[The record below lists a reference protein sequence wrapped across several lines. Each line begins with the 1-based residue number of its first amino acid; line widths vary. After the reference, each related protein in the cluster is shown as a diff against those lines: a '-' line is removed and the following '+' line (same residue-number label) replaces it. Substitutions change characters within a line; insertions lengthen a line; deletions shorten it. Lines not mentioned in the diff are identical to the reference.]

1 MVKKADIPKHIVD
14 TAMALAAERGWQD
27 LSLAE
32 IVSAAELP
40 FSKVYPVYP
49 SKPAILQGLSRL
61 ADAAVV
67 AEEEEA
73 EGSAR
78 DRLFDVVMR
87 RFDALQP
94 YREGLGNVVLD
105 LSRDPAAAV
114 CGLVSLERS
123 MALMLEVAGL
133 STTGIRGTIRIKGLM
148 AIYLAAL
155 RVWLR
160 DDSADLSKTMAALD
174 GYLRRVEGLAERLQP
189 SDRRAAA

>member
-1 MVKKADIPKHIVD
+1 MVKKADIPKHIID

-27 LSLAE
+27 LSLAD
-32 IVSAAELP
+32 IAAAAELP
-40 FSKVYPVYP
+40 LSKLYPVFP
-49 SKPAILQGLSRL
+49 SKAAILEGLSRH

-67 AEEEEA
+67 AEEAED

-105 LSRDPAAAV
+105 LSRDPLAAV
-114 CGLVSLERS
+114 CGLASLERS
-123 MALMLEVAGL
+123 MALMLEAAGL
-133 STTGIRGTIRIKGLM
+133 SSTGLRGLVRVKGM
-148 AIYLAAL
+148 TAIYLAAL

-174 GYLRRVEGLAERLQP
+174 GYLRRVEGLAERLQ
-189 SDRRAAA
+189 SRRRGATD

>member
-1 MVKKADIPKHIVD
+1 MVKKADIPKHIID
-14 TAMALAAERGWQD
+14 TALALAAERGWQD
-27 LSLAE
+27 LSLAD
-32 IVSAAELP
+32 IASAAKLP
-40 FSKVYPVYP
+40 LSKLYPVFP
-49 SKPAILQGLSRL
+49 SKAAILEGLSRQ

-67 AEEEEA
+67 AEETED
-73 EGSAR
+73 EGGAR

-105 LSRDPAAAV
+105 LSRDPLAAA
-114 CGLVSLERS
+114 CGLASLERS
-123 MALMLEVAGL
+123 MALMLEAAGL
-133 STTGIRGTIRIKGLM
+133 SSTGIRGLIRVKGLT

-189 SDRRAAA
+189 RRRGMAA